1 MDVHELTAAY
11 ALDALDARE
20 RDAYEA
26 HLGRCAECRE
36 ELARLGETAA
46 ALAWGVESPAPPPS
60 LRARI
65 LDAAAAERDNVIP
78 LPARRAWAFRAAAAA
93 AAVAACAA
101 IGLAVWASSLSH
113 SLDTERSARAAEAR
127 AMQIY
132 TDPTAARISLRGR
145 KGTLAVDRTGR
156 GVLVVRRLP
165 AAPGDRIYEA
175 WVIPPGKKPIRAGLF
190 EGGGSM
196 TMVPLDEPVPAGSV
210 VAATVEP
217 SGGVDSPTRSPF
229 LTAQT

>member
-11 ALDALDARE
+11 ALDALEGQE

-46 ALAWGVESPAPPPS
+46 ALAWGVESPAPPPA

-65 LDAAAAERDNVIP
+65 LDAAAAERENVIP
-78 LPARRAWAFRAAAAA
+78 LPARGAWVFRATAAV

-101 IGLAVWASSLSH
+101 IGLGVWASTLSH
-113 SLDTERSARAAEAR
+113 SLDKERTARAAEAR

-132 TDPTAARISLRGR
+132 TDPAATRVSLRG
-145 KGTLAVDRTGR
+145 KPGTLAVDRTGR
-156 GVLVVRRLP
+156 GVLVVRQLP
-165 AAPGDRIYEA
+165 AAPGDRTYEA
-175 WVIPPGKKPIRAGLF
+175 WVIPPGGKPIKAGLF
-190 EGGGSM
+190 KGGDSM
-196 TMVPLDEPVPAGSV
+196 TLVPLDQPVPAGSV
-210 VAATVEP
+210 VAATVERA
-217 SGGVDSPTRSPF
+217 GGVEAPTQSPF